1 MPERQ
6 ESNTL
11 RTSMASPRL
20 AFTMIGR
27 SLRSSFV
34 QGVLLVSSG
43 QILGAVIQVL
53 AAPLLG
59 RLYTPQDYGVLGGYM
74 AVATVL
80 AAIANWQLS
89 QGIVVERRNNKAA
102 ALYRACKRAT
112 LITSVIACGIALLL
126 LGWSYAIRGDGIT
139 WWYLVLPVSTFVG
152 GSCATLSSLANR
164 QGVYRRIAVVLVLP
178 VAISVAISITL
189 GWMNWGATGL
199 FIAYFTGQLMTLG
212 MYLAMVPRLPERS
225 AANSPKRAAAMLH
238 KYRRFAIYT
247 TPTMFLSSFS
257 MNAPIFALTGLGAM
271 STVGLFSR
279 ANQLLSLPVQLI
291 GSSVAQVFQRRAAI
305 QYHETGNCWPI
316 YRSTF
321 LSLIVL
327 GAIPAA
333 LLGLFA
339 PVLFSWFL
347 GPNWT
352 DAGYLA
358 RILAPVLLL
367 RVVCSPLSTVFYI
380 TGRQR
385 EDFFLSLAMSILTIV
400 CIAIG
405 IALGRGGEYVVV
417 GFAIG
422 QFTMY
427 SVFLLRSSYHALPS
441 RRGALG

>member
-1 MPERQ
+1 MSKRQ

-11 RTSMASPRL
+11 HFMASLRL
-20 AFTMIGR
+20 AFTMTGR

-102 ALYRACKRAT
+102 ALYRACNRAT

-126 LGWSYAIRGDGIT
+126 LGWSYAIREDGIT
-139 WWYLVLPVSTFVG
+139 WWYLVLPFSTFVG
-152 GSCATLSSLANR
+152 GSCATMSSLANR

-189 GWMNWGATGL
+189 GWMNWGETGL

-225 AANSPKRAAAMLH
+225 VANSPKRAAAMLH

-247 TPTMFLSSFS
+247 TPTMFVSSFS

-305 QYHETGNCWPI
+305 QYHETGNCWLI
-316 YRSTF
+316 YRST
-321 LSLIVL
+321 LMTLLVL
-327 GAIPAA
+327 GAVPTF
-333 LLGLFA
+333 LLAFLAPTLFT
-339 PVLFSWFL
+339 WFL

-358 RILAPVLLL
+358 RLLAPMLLL
-367 RVVCSPLSTVFYI
+367 RVICSPLSTVFYI
-380 TGRQR
+380 AGKQR
-385 EDFFLSLAMSILTIV
+385 EDFLLSIATSGMILAML
-400 CIAIG
+400 G
-405 IALGRGGEYVVV
+405 IAVNMENAGESVTAA
-417 GFAIG
+417 FSIG
-422 QFTMY
+422 SSIAYMVY
-427 SVFLLRSSYHALPS
+427 IVRSAYHANPK
-441 RRGALG
+441 A